1 MYLCDRCSRTC
12 QHAIAFDVYVYGPPS
27 LSLPFPSLPFP
38 PSPLH
43 RRVTDVYPTCVNT
56 KYLPELK
63 LRRLTF
69 DSPLYAHQRP
79 PPSRRASPVSI
90 RITNVRHTREECAL
104 APPPLPPRLE
114 RHRCSS
120 SFGSR
125 YLIAIAAKLS
135 NSGRSIGGARLFGG

>member
-1 MYLCDRCSRTC
+1 MC
-12 QHAIAFDVYVYGPPS
+12 VVP
-27 LSLPFPSLPFP
+27 LPFPLPSL
-38 PSPLH
+38 LH
-43 RRVTDVYPTCVNT
+43 RRVTDAYPTCVNI
-56 KYLPELK
+56 KYLPKLK

-69 DSPLYAHQRP
+69 DSSPPLSLVVSSPSSAPLYAHQRP

-104 APPPLPPRLE
+104 APPCPSHSPRLE
-114 RHRCSS
+114 RPGCPS